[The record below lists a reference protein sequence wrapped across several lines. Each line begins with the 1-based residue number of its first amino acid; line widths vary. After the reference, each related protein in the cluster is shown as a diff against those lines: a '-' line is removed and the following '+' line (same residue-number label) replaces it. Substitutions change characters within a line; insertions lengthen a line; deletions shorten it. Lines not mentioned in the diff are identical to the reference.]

1 LKHHKREGRQAA
13 IKDEK
18 LGERKELQQINI
30 LYTLTNKK
38 IEKIKKEKI
47 HKRENKKS

>member
-18 LGERKELQQINI
+18 LGERKELQQINNKQKNRK
-30 LYTLTNKK
+30 NKK
-38 IEKIKKEKI
+38 RKNI
-47 HKRENKKS
+47 